1 MTYDE
6 AKKEF
11 LKLFRHEMSD
21 EEMREFLL
29 SLKLDA
35 TTPVEVIAAAA
46 EVMREFSIKLPIDD
60 ELKEKAI
67 DIVGTGGDKIG
78 SFNIST
84 ATSIV
89 CAAAGSYVAKHGNRS
104 ITSKSGSADVLEML
118 GVRLKLTPEQN
129 AKLLEETGW
138 CFMFAQNHHL
148 AMKFI
153 MPVRKSIP
161 DKTVFNILGP
171 LTNPAEVKKSLLGV
185 FDKSFVPK
193 MAEAMQLNGA
203 KDVMVVSSEEGM
215 DEIGISGVTYA
226 AHLKDG
232 KIEEL
237 VIDPAEY
244 GIRKNLLQSIKGG
257 NAEINAKIIM
267 DILQGY
273 ASDAQRDVVLL
284 NAATA
289 LYVDGMA
296 GDIKEGLEMARDV
309 LEYGIA
315 FEKLNDIVEVS
326 SKL

>member
-1 MTYDE
+1 MTYEE

-11 LKLFRHEMSD
+11 LRLFRHEMSD

-29 SLKLDA
+29 SLKLDE

-46 EVMREFSIKLPIDD
+46 EVMRDFSIKLPIDD

-138 CFMFAQNHHL
+138 CFMFAQNHHP

-193 MAEAMQLNGA
+193 MVEAMKLNGA

-232 KIEEL
+232 RIEEL

-244 GIRKNLLQSIKGG
+244 GIRKNLLSSIKGG
-257 NAEINAKIIM
+257 DAELNAKIIM

>member
-1 MTYDE
+1 MNYKE
-6 AKKEF
+6 AKTEF
-11 LKLFRHEMSD
+11 EKLFEHHMSD
-21 EEMREFLL
+21 ERMREFLL
-29 SLKLDA
+29 SLKLDES
-35 TTPVEVIAAAA
+35 TPVDLIAAAA
-46 EVMREFSIKLPIDD
+46 EVMRSHSIKLPISD
-60 ELKEKAI
+60 ELRDKAI

-89 CAAAGSYVAKHGNRS
+89 CSAAGSYVAKHGNRS

-129 AKLLEETGW
+129 ATLLEETGW
-138 CFMFAQNHHL
+138 CFMFAQNHHP

-171 LTNPAEVKKSLLGV
+171 LTNPASVKKSLLGV

-193 MAEAMQLNGA
+193 MAQAMQKNGA
-203 KDVMVVSSEEGM
+203 TSVMVVSSEEGM
-215 DEIGISGVTYA
+215 DEIGISGITYA

-237 VIDPAEY
+237 VIDPSEY
-244 GIRKNLLQSIKGG
+244 GVRKNLLQSIKGG
-257 NAEINAKIIM
+257 DAEKNASIIM

-296 GDIKEGLEMARDV
+296 RDMKEGMEMARDV
-309 LEYGIA
+309 LEFGIA
-315 FEKLNDIVEVS
+315 FEKLNDIVEIS
-326 SKL
+326 SKI